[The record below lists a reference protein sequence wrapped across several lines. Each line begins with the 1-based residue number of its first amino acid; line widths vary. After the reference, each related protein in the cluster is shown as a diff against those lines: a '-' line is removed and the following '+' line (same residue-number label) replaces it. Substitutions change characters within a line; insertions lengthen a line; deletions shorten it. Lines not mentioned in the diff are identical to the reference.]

1 VCTAHDLMIISQ
13 AILYKLRDK
22 AFQVYSQ
29 FRSGNVP
36 STSNSRLNFGA
47 DDDSYRDELAI
58 FGGQTRVLV
67 SKLLTSKAPN
77 WDSKPTSPSSTPSEI
92 RSPAAK
98 SEDIKDPSEP
108 PDRKME
114 DVHPSLMEYM
124 SLFPPSAFAPGFN
137 VYPEVAAQPTLD
149 QSIMSEVSAL
159 PQFTASGELSDY
171 SYPQYSLPQ
180 QQQYQSMASMS
191 PAVTPKSFAYDPS
204 STSSFDAYQGSQPY
218 STTTPT
224 SASTPESANLTDL
237 GMMMNGDSGMDE
249 QWMSFMR
256 DSGILDRSRDPA
268 TIAA

>member
-1 VCTAHDLMIISQ
+1 MFTAHNLTIPSQ

-36 STSNSRLNFGA
+36 SASNLRPNMPV
-47 DDDSYRDELAI
+47 DDDSYRDELSI

-77 WDSKPTSPSSTPSEI
+77 WDAIPSSPKSTSSGTL
-92 RSPAAK
+92 SPLLNK
-98 SEDIKDPSEP
+98 PNQMKL
-108 PDRKME
+108 PDDKME

-124 SLFPPSAFAPGFN
+124 SLFPPSAFSPGFN
-137 VYPEVAAQPTLD
+137 TCPDITAQPTLD

-159 PQFTASGELSDY
+159 PQYAASGELSDY
-171 SYPQYSLPQ
+171 SYPQYSLPP
-180 QQQYQSMASMS
+180 QQQYQSMT
-191 PAVTPKSFAYDPS
+191 PAATPKSFSYDPS
-204 STSSFDAYQGSQPY
+204 STSSFDPYQGPQLYPS
-218 STTTPT
+218 TTPT
-224 SASTPESANLTDL
+224 AASTPESANLADL

-256 DSGILDRSRDPA
+256 NSGILDRSRDVTGTA
-268 TIAA
+268 

>member
-1 VCTAHDLMIISQ
+1 MAHNLTIPSQ

-36 STSNSRLNFGA
+36 SASNLKPNMPV

-77 WDSKPTSPSSTPSEI
+77 WDANPSSPKSTSSGML
-92 RSPAAK
+92 SPLTK
-98 SEDIKDPSEP
+98 PNEMKDPSKL
-108 PDRKME
+108 PDDKME

-137 VYPEVAAQPTLD
+137 MYPDVAAQPTLD
-149 QSIMSEVSAL
+149 QSIMNEVSAL
-159 PQFTASGELSDY
+159 PQYTASGELSDY

-180 QQQYQSMASMS
+180 QQQYQSMS
-191 PAVTPKSFAYDPS
+191 PAATSTYDPS
-204 STSSFDAYQGSQPY
+204 STSPFDPYQGPRLY
-218 STTTPT
+218 PSTTPS
-224 SASTPESANLTDL
+224 SASTPESANLADL

-256 DSGILDRSRDPA
+256 DSGILDRSRDA
-268 TIAA
+268 TGTA